1 MIAIKKWK
9 LAVVALLLVVIAGTV
24 GLTASAATLDDAIAE
39 DDIDVDYVNETI
51 TVTTADDNIV
61 YFTTTYN
68 KDVSRWDACEVRE
81 FEESDGQGGTVKVR
95 KAIFDISWIANNKTV
110 RLYICGDVNT
120 KVVNADIVW
129 EESFGVKYVG
139 TLLNTDIT
147 EAETWKEIYYG
158 DLKDPTDGYPYFS
171 EDTGYFIFTI
181 ADEGRDKSYFELENI
196 QWRKG
201 NDGVWRDYDEL
212 DLKEMNIRGINL
224 EFRVAA
230 NDTDGAK
237 AKASSVAKV
246 AVTKLA
252 SAPISTVNP
261 DMMTVGVK
269 NGLEF
274 SFDKENWIMVPL
286 YNSKFGTEDYLVNES
301 ERESAIETIYTK
313 ERRST
318 LMIHEMMQEHLKVM
332 EDLKTTTITPF
343 YSNSPMD
350 RTSLE
355 QTYNDYFTFTDDG
368 IKLYVRTI
376 SSERKAASK
385 IAEIVI
391 PYSFKDA
398 NEDRATAKA
407 GDVEFSYGDSK
418 TNTGGIVVNNKSQH
432 KYQVGVITP
441 SDKLYDT
448 VNGYFT
454 NGNLTTPVEEHDLDL
469 SGVKWTAV
477 KEGKMTKLSNNKV
490 PEKSYL
496 IYRIAGEDGYLP
508 STYLISNPMK
518 YNHVTYAG
526 IANATMTAGKT
537 LTAVPSTNFK
547 LDATDGKYKDAYGD
561 TLSFQ
566 WQSSEDKQAED
577 AVWEDPAAILST
589 DPTLELTNDM
599 DKLYIRVVITDLHG
613 NKKVSTP
620 VGPVKAV
627 QTPATPNP

>member
-1 MIAIKKWK
+1 MKAIKKWK
-9 LAVVALLLVVIAGTV
+9 LAVVALLLMIIAGTV
-24 GLTASAATLDDAIAE
+24 GLTASAATTDTAIA
-39 DDIDVDYVNETI
+39 DSDIKIDYVNETI
-51 TVTTADDNIV
+51 TVTTDDDNIV

-68 KDVSRWDACEVRE
+68 KDVARWDACEVRE
-81 FEESDGQGGTVKVR
+81 FEENGATVR
-95 KAIFDISWIANNKTV
+95 KAVFDISWIANNRTV

-147 EAETWKEIYYG
+147 EAETWKDIYDG
-158 DLKDPTDGYPYFS
+158 DPANPTDGYPFFS

-224 EFRVAA
+224 EFRVVAD
-230 NDTDGAK
+230 NQSG

-252 SAPISTVNP
+252 SAPVVAINS
-261 DMMTVGVK
+261 DMMTVGIK

-318 LMIHEMMQEHLKVM
+318 LMIHEVMREHLEVVAPAV
-332 EDLKTTTITPF
+332 DF
-343 YSNSPMD
+343 SSNIPMD
-350 RTSLE
+350 RGSLE
-355 QTYNDYFTFTDDG
+355 TAYGTYFTFTDDG
-368 IKLYVRTI
+368 IKLYVRTLG
-376 SSERKAASK
+376 SERKAASK
-385 IAEIVI
+385 IAEVVI

-441 SDKLYDT
+441 SSELYDT
-448 VNGYFT
+448 VKTYT
-454 NGNLTTPVEEHDLDL
+454 DATPVSSYNLDL
-469 SGVKWTAV
+469 SGVKWTGV
-477 KEGKMTKLSNNKV
+477 KEEKMTKLSNNKV
-490 PEKSYL
+490 PENSYL

-508 STYLISNPMK
+508 STYLIYGPMK
-518 YNHVTYAG
+518 YDHITYAG
-526 IANATMTAGKT
+526 IANATMTAGQT

-547 LDATDGKYKDAYGD
+547 LDAADGKYKDDNDVAV
-561 TLSFQ
+561 SFQ
-566 WQSSEDKQAED
+566 WQSSINKQAED
-577 AVWEDPAAILST
+577 AVWEDPAAILSNS
-589 DPTLELTNDM
+589 PTLKLTNDM
-599 DKLYIRVVITDLHG
+599 DKLYIRVVITDQYG